1 MVLLNHLVMY
11 SVFISR
17 MSKGT
22 GGYPIKELAVLVTL
36 VVPALEIVRTRPAF
50 MGDDSSS
57 ELEWYSFSIL
67 IGFPG

>member
-22 GGYPIKELAVLVTL
+22 GLYPTRDFAVLETMEEAALDTVRTL
-36 VVPALEIVRTRPAF
+36 PALRGE
-50 MGDDSSS
+50 DSSS
-57 ELEWYSFSIL
+57 EWTSFSIL
-67 IGFPG
+67 IGFPGLL